1 MIKQILAVTV
11 TTLVLSASAEAAGEF
26 VSPDSAAMD
35 KISSGNFKLGAMVES
50 DYGLGVSAQFGH
62 LLDVKAGDRGAG
74 ADFHFWRMKL
84 DIDSAYMQR
93 HPLEFYASA
102 GVGYRWDDSG
112 QGEGL
117 IVRAPGGADWLFSRN
132 GWSCYLEVG
141 PSFNFGDD
149 PHGDRNGFNIMSGT
163 GIRYSF

>member
-1 MIKQILAVTV
+1 MKRILAATV
-11 TTLVLSASAEAAGEF
+11 TTLVLTASAEAAGEF
-26 VSPDSAAMD
+26 VSPDATAMEE
-35 KISSGNFKLGAMVES
+35 ISSGNFKLGAMLES
-50 DYGLGVSAQFGH
+50 DYGIGVSMQFGH

-84 DIDSAYMQR
+84 ETDSAYMNR

-102 GVGYRWDDSG
+102 GAGYRWDDSG

-117 IVRAPGGADWLFSRN
+117 IVRAPGGAEWQFSRN

-149 PHGDRNGFNIMSGT
+149 KHGDRNGFALMGGT